1 MTLEQETGAEQE
13 RIQCVCQ
20 SMCLCSCGP
29 WVGVAVTAAAVGA
42 IIGGGSS
49 AYNAVVSN
57 PVLPAE

>member
-20 SMCLCSCGP
+20 PTCVCSCGP
-29 WVGVAVTAAAVGA
+29 WVGVAVTGSMVGA
-42 IIGGGSS
+42 IVGGGSA